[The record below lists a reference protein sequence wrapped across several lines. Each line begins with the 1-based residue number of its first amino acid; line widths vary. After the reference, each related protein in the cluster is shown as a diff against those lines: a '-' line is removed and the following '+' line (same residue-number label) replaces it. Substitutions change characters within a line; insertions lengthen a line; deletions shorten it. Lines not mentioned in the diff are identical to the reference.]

1 MRRNRGLAVL
11 NLHIVPTAE
20 KLRVAVIGAGVFGR
34 LHMAKYQAIAGVDL
48 VAIADPSETARS
60 AAKLKF
66 GVRTHADWRE
76 LKRAVDVVS
85 ICSPASTHAEIVR
98 GFLNAGVHVLVEKPI
113 ATDLDESEELIAL
126 AASKGCVLTVGHQE
140 RFVFAHSGLLS
151 IEDAPLGI
159 ECVRAGP
166 WTGRCADVGVV
177 MDLMTHDLDLI
188 HMLVPGEIADIRA
201 SSSVVAGPYADETT
215 ANLLFDNGCE
225 AKLFASRVAE
235 TRERSMRL
243 VYSDGVI
250 EFDFLTRAVRNTTKH
265 QLRPL
270 DLADPLG
277 AEIASFISEVQGGPP
292 ALVRPEEARRA
303 VETALLVEDAAKRGV
318 TASREVEAPVGVALS
333 A

>member
-1 MRRNRGLAVL
+1 MRRNKGLAAL
-11 NLHIVPTAE
+11 NLHIVPSAE
-20 KLRVAVIGAGVFGR
+20 RLRVAVIGAGVFGR
-34 LHMAKYQAIAGVDL
+34 LHMAKYQALDGVEL

-66 GVRTHADWRE
+66 GVRTYANWRE
-76 LKRAVDVVS
+76 LKHAVDVVS

-98 GFLNAGVHVLVEKPI
+98 GFLEAGVHVLVEKPI

-126 AASKGCVLTVGHQE
+126 AAAKGCVLTVGHQE
-140 RFVFAHSGLLS
+140 RFVFSHTGLLS

-166 WTGRCADVGVV
+166 WTGRCTDVSAV

-188 HMLVPGEIADIRA
+188 HTLVPGEIADIRA
-201 SSSVVAGPYADETT
+201 SSSVVAGPYADETI
-215 ANLLFDNGCE
+215 ANLMFEKGCE
-225 AKLFASRVAE
+225 VKLFASRVAE

-243 VYSDGVI
+243 VYGDGVI
-250 EFDFLTRAVRNTTKH
+250 EFDFLTRAVRNTTKYR
-265 QLRPL
+265 LRPL
-270 DLADPLG
+270 ELADPLG
-277 AEIASFISEVQGGPP
+277 AEIASFVSEIQGGPE

-303 VETALLVEDAAKRGV
+303 VETALLIEDAARRGV
-318 TASREVEAPVGVALS
+318 TAACGVQAPLGVALS